1 MPAQNPWRSGF
12 GDPPGGDKSFCCQ
25 QTMHRVEITTMHDAE
40 NAEEET
46 LIKDVYTYLTRKS
59 YPADCP
65 GNMKRIIRRKALKFQ
80 VTENGELYYKHNQKG
95 QVRTQYMNNIYA
107 CTYCINILIKNLPT
121 RHAVYCRSIL
131 LACHVDPTSGHMGKS
146 RTIFRIKERFMW
158 HGMVKDVADLVSG
171 RLEEYIHI

>member
-1 MPAQNPWRSGF
+1 MGLLQACVKVISIWKSILGWSTHACNPAAQNPWRSGF
-12 GDPPGGDKSFCCQ
+12 GDPPGGDKSFCYQ

-107 CTYCINILIKNLPT
+107 CTYCINVLIKNLPT
-121 RHAVYCRSIL
+121 RHAVYCRSICSMMCDNFL
-131 LACHVDPTSGHMGKS
+131 IL
-146 RTIFRIKERFMW
+146 
-158 HGMVKDVADLVSG
+158 
-171 RLEEYIHI
+171 